1 MGEEGR
7 TSALRLDGSRPT
19 LMLVTDRARLRGRA
33 LADVVDEAVA
43 GGVTIVQL
51 RDREATHTDLLRDA
65 RVLREVTRG
74 RALLLV
80 NSDVEAALAA
90 GADGVHLPE
99 HGATVANTRTRA
111 GGRLLVSRAVHSA
124 EAARD
129 AARAGADLL
138 VAGTVFDTASKP
150 GAATLGADGLA
161 AICASVPVPV
171 IAIGGIAAGNVA
183 SAIEAGAR
191 GVAVIGATLD
201 APDARAAAA
210 DLRRAL
216 DAVASP
222 TAGAR

>member
-7 TSALRLDGSRPT
+7 TPALRLDSTWPA
-19 LMLVTDRARLRGRA
+19 LMLVTDRSRLRGRV
-33 LADVVDEAVA
+33 LADVVDAAVV
-43 GGVTIVQL
+43 GGVTVVQL
-51 RDREATHTDLLRDA
+51 RDREATHADLLRDA

-80 NSDVEAALAA
+80 NSDVEAALAS
-90 GADGVHLPE
+90 GADGVHVPE

-111 GGRLLVSRAVHSA
+111 GGRLLVSRAVHSV
-124 EAARD
+124 E

-150 GAATLGADGLA
+150 GAATLGVDGLA
-161 AICASVPVPV
+161 AICASVSVPV

-191 GVAVIGATLD
+191 GVAVIGAILD